1 MNDIQHITDIDWLET
16 QLYFNWIDDLE
27 LKNQLTIRVKS
38 AKSKRIYSQKWL
50 SDVLNIS
57 LTKIKEIENGT
68 CKDFNAINNY
78 INFLGENMIIL

>member
-1 MNDIQHITDIDWLET
+1 MNTKLLELET

-27 LKNQLTIRVKS
+27 LKNRLTIRVKS
-38 AKSKRIYSQKWL
+38 AKSKRMHSQKWL

-57 LTKIKEIENGT
+57 LTKIKEIEKGT